1 MDVAFVAEQKGVNL
15 CINILETHG
24 KTQMSPTYVNSCGK
38 GLQNGASKKQFK
50 ELTDLPDSTELEV

>member
-1 MDVAFVAEQKGVNL
+1 MDVAFVAEQKVLL

-38 GLQNGASKKQFK
+38 ELQNGANKKQFK

>member
-15 CINILETHG
+15 CTNILETHG

-38 GLQNGASKKQFK
+38 ELLNGKKKKQFK
-50 ELTDLPDSTELEV
+50 ELKDLPDSTELEA

>member
-1 MDVAFVAEQKGVNL
+1 MDVAFVAEQKVLL

-38 GLQNGASKKQFK
+38 ELLNGINKEQFK

>member
-24 KTQMSPTYVNSCGK
+24 KTRMSPTYVNSCGK
-38 GLQNGASKKQFK
+38 ELLNGESKKQFK
-50 ELTDLPDSTELEV
+50 ELKDLPD

>member
-24 KTQMSPTYVNSCGK
+24 KTQMSPTYVNRFRFSK
-38 GLQNGASKKQFK
+38 NQSKTWWKKKNPSLQRS
-50 ELTDLPDSTELEV
+50 